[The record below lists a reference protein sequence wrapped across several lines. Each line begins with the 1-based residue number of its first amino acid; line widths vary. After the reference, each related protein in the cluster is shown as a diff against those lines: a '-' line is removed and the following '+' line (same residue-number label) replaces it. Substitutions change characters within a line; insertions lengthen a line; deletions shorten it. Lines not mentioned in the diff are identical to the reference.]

1 MIKMLFTK
9 ENCFEVNGELYEK
22 ENAFPS
28 KKGDQNAIM
37 LKWNGKNWEMSGWN
51 AWVDSQDTVANGW
64 EALREGEQGV
74 ILFAVGEL
82 MDIIEKGE

>member
-9 ENCFEVNGELYEK
+9 ENCFEVDGELYEK
-22 ENAFPS
+22 KNAFPS
-28 KKGDQNAIM
+28 KQGDQNAIM

-51 AWVDSQDTVANGW
+51 AWVDNQGTVANGW
-64 EALREGEQGV
+64 EILRKDEQGA

-82 MDIIEKGE
+82 MSIIEKGE